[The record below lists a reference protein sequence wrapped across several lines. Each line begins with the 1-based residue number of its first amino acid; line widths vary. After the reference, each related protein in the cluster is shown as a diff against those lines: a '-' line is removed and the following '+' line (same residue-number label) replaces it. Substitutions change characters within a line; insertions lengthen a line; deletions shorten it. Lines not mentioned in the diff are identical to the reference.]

1 MISIDTST
9 LQQLVQAASTAND
22 AINEAMEIL
31 NRISSHN
38 DWSCKEK
45 DAINDYTTNN
55 KKRARQLHE
64 NALSYFN
71 AVKCISHDFETAE
84 TGISDMFSSV
94 ESLLAGVLQAAEGVA
109 SNVINGVQTGVS
121 VVQSI
126 MDKILGKDEGIQTPA
141 DIHWQN
147 NPDSEIVPIG
157 TPLPDIADIADIIDI
172 TEVIGNND
180 LWSRSDGFT
189 PPGMQEL
196 LGDFS
201 LHNFTEPIP
210 MCRCSDIQMRIP
222 E

>member
-9 LQQLVQAASTAND
+9 LQQLAQAAGTAND
-22 AINEAMEIL
+22 AIEQAMEIL

-64 NALSYFN
+64 NALSYLN
-71 AVKCISHDFETAE
+71 AVKCITHDFENAE

-94 ESLLAGVLQAAEGVA
+94 ESLLAGVLQAAEGVV
-109 SNVINGVQTGVS
+109 SNVIDGVQTGVS

-126 MDKILGKDEGIQTPA
+126 MDKILGKTDVISTPA
-141 DIHWQN
+141 DHYWAE
-147 NPDSEIVPIG
+147 NPGSEIVPIG
-157 TPLPDIADIADIIDI
+157 ISVGENGYLDKH
-172 TEVIGNND
+172 
-180 LWSRSDGFT
+180 
-189 PPGMQEL
+189 
-196 LGDFS
+196 DFFLAPS
-201 LHNFTEPIP
+201 ILDEFALNNFTEPIP
-210 MCRCSDIQMRIP
+210 MCRCSDIQMYIP